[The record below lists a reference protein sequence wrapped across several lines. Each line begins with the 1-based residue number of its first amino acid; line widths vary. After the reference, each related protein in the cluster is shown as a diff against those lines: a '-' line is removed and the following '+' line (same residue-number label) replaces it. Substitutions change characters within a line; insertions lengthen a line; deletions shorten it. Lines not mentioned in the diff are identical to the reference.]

1 MARFR
6 EAIQITAHLLHSDKP
21 LTFEGKHYRLR
32 DAVLLPRP
40 SHKIPIVIGGA
51 GRQVTLPLV
60 AHYADEWNVGLRT
73 PQQFRELN
81 DYLNSLLDRV
91 GRPHASVRRS
101 MMIFVRDLR
110 LHEVQELVA
119 GLETVGLQRMMLN
132 WPNFDDLEG
141 IATFGKAL
149 VTSRV

>member
-1 MARFR
+1 MGRVR
-6 EAIQITAHLLHSDKP
+6 EAITFTAHRSTSDKP
-21 LTFEGKHYRLR
+21 LTFEGNQYRLR

-91 GRPHASVRRS
+91 WRPHASVRRR
-101 MMIFVRDLR
+101 MMIFLRDLR
-110 LHEVQELVA
+110 LHAVQEL
-119 GLETVGLQRMMLN
+119 
-132 WPNFDDLEG
+132 
-141 IATFGKAL
+141 
-149 VTSRV
+149 